1 MGRETAPIQ
10 LLDIMGKLMK
20 YIIKAKSVGTSTG
33 IHAQGTVVDLP
44 EAEVTK
50 IHKMKPGTFE
60 AVEDTVVFKSTA
72 KKAPAKKA
80 PAQKKKRARNANGT
94 LKADD
99 PSTPNV
105 NEAYE

>member
-1 MGRETAPIQ
+1 
-10 LLDIMGKLMK
+10 MK

-33 IHAQGTVVDLP
+33 IHAQGAVVDLP

-50 IHKMKPGTFE
+50 IHKLNPGTFE

>member
-50 IHKMKPGTFE
+50 IHKMKPGKLSMFQS
-60 AVEDTVVFKSTA
+60 KM
-72 KKAPAKKA
+72 
-80 PAQKKKRARNANGT
+80 
-94 LKADD
+94 
-99 PSTPNV
+99 
-105 NEAYE
+105 